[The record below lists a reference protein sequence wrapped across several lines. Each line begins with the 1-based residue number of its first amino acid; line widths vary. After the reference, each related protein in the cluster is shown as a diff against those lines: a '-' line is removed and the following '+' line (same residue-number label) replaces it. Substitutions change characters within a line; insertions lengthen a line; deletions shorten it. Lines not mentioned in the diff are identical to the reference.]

1 LVLDEPTAFLPAPSV
16 EKIFKAIR
24 KVAGRGSA
32 VVFVSHRL
40 DEILDIADRTSI
52 LRDGGLIETLVTKQ
66 RSERKL
72 DSAMLGRELASHY
85 PKRRITNGRSVL
97 RVDNLSGRVAR
108 T

>member
-1 LVLDEPTAFLPAPSV
+1 MQLDFDPDTLVRDVPPAERALIGFMRAIQEMDHERGEVLVLDEPTAFLPAPSV

-52 LRDGGLIETLVTKQ
+52 LRDGRLIETVVTK
-66 RSERKL
+66 E
-72 DSAMLGRELASHY
+72 
-85 PKRRITNGRSVL
+85 T
-97 RVDNLSGRVAR
+97 
-108 T
+108 